1 VDGNVPQS
9 IDSIS
14 SLLNA
19 MDKWTVK
26 EERLKERKKD
36 RNVCHSFIS

>member
-1 VDGNVPQS
+1 VDGNVPQI

-19 MDKWTVK
+19 SDKWTVK
-26 EERLKERKKD
+26 ERTPKERKKKERKKD
-36 RNVCHSFIS
+36 T